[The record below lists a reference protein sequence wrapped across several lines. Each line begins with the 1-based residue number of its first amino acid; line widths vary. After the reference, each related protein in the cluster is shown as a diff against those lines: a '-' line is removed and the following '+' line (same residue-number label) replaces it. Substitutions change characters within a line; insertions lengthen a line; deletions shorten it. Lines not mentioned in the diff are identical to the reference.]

1 MWPYN
6 DRHYFVKSTGSDSNS
21 GTYASPFLTV
31 AHAFAIT
38 RPWDIVEVLDVV
50 SEIGLTIPVAVALIG
65 ADPENC
71 LVEAHTGSV
80 ITMKTESYIKGLQ
93 LLADAEDSLF
103 AAGIVVS
110 GTICAVIEDMIVG
123 GTNDSLFNGPGAICR
138 GLEVR
143 RSTFTA
149 TYDAIQLQS
158 ATDFLLDRVQ
168 AITDCSYGLY
178 QGVNVDSR
186 AFVGGAST
194 RGRIIDSSLAVT
206 KASSVH
212 YDKKMYAFAC
222 AGKVK
227 LENCDL
233 VATNA
238 WSGQTDIVACIGEG
252 GATSVAKH
260 INIEGCR
267 FTSSSNGTGPVWDIY
282 NVAGNIYNRGA
293 AGFSPAKVNGAV
305 IYLPTDTT
313 NWKGAAAPALTGDP
327 FAQINTKIPRA
338 LPDVAHG
345 SGSGLPILD
354 VNSKLAAKYDWA
366 TDVTNKPT
374 IGTSTLTTSD
384 VDARLTAF
392 PVQKSNVAV
401 TAPANMALD
410 STVAKSATALTNA
423 TWTDAK
429 AALIDAS
436 IASRNATAPP
446 SASDNATLVASTLAS
461 AHGAG
466 SWTTAT
472 GFATPTD
479 LGLLASYGDS
489 HWSTATGFALAS
501 VWTPTKAGY
510 LDAAIS
516 SRSTYSGG
524 SVDFSPVT
532 NYLNGTTPIN
542 AASLVNVPSVAMSDA
557 DKAALAAS
565 IAGDIPPPDLTG
577 ISTTLGQIKNKTDQI
592 TSGNFT
598 ITNAVSANGKQL
610 FLNVGNAYTIANGH
624 QLTWHGVFPADIA
637 GATLK
642 IWSDGDFS
650 GIVVQATSVSP
661 TAVTFELTAAQTNSL
676 TACLRPT
683 YHFALWDDQ
692 EFTEITGLV
701 TVTRVQ

>member
-1 MWPYN
+1 MGFKKNTIHQYI
-6 DRHYFVKSTGSDSNS
+6 YFVMIKAADGTALTGASPTGIRSIDGGTYNAVTGTISEVATSGGMYKLDTSAADTNGTNIGFIFAASTAIPVCICVVCDSNIDQTGDS
-21 GTYASPFLTV
+21 YL
-31 AHAFAIT
+31 
-38 RPWDIVEVLDVV
+38 IV
-50 SEIGLTIPVAVALIG
+50 
-65 ADPENC
+65 
-71 LVEAHTGSV
+71 
-80 ITMKTESYIKGLQ
+80 
-93 LLADAEDSLF
+93 
-103 AAGIVVS
+103 
-110 GTICAVIEDMIVG
+110 
-123 GTNDSLFNGPGAICR
+123 
-138 GLEVR
+138 
-143 RSTFTA
+143 
-149 TYDAIQLQS
+149 
-158 ATDFLLDRVQ
+158 
-168 AITDCSYGLY
+168 
-178 QGVNVDSR
+178 
-186 AFVGGAST
+186 
-194 RGRIIDSSLAVT
+194 
-206 KASSVH
+206 
-212 YDKKMYAFAC
+212 
-222 AGKVK
+222 
-227 LENCDL
+227 
-233 VATNA
+233 
-238 WSGQTDIVACIGEG
+238 
-252 GATSVAKH
+252 
-260 INIEGCR
+260 
-267 FTSSSNGTGPVWDIY
+267 SNGTYG
-282 NVAGNIYNRGA
+282 NSALHTEVAKDATVSKPGTAQTI
-293 AGFSPAKVNGAV
+293 
-305 IYLPTDTT
+305 T
-313 NWKGAAAPALTGDP
+313 APYTV
-327 FAQINTKIPRA
+327 AQIADAIWDEVQSGHTTAGTFGLYVDAAISSRSTYAGGAMPPTASAISAQVWTDKPTIGTSTLTTSDVQTAMTSQGYTTTRA
-338 LPDVAHG
+338 GYLDTLNGIVAAIWG
-345 SGSGLPILD
+345 YTTRILTAFSFKPA
-354 VNSKLAAKYDWA
+354 VTLDWSA
-366 TDVTNKPT
+366 DVTNKPT